1 MRDEA
6 IQLEAPEAFAIGD
19 RIYHV
24 KYGGGTVTAIKGR
37 QITVSFDK
45 WSDKRIV
52 DAFLEK
58 CHSAEILQ
66 FPAHRIVR
74 RIEHGRGVVVNR

>member
-24 KYGGGTVTAIKGR
+24 KYGGGTVTAIEGR
-37 QITVSFDK
+37 QITVSFDRHAPAQRK
-45 WSDKRIV
+45 WPSLGISLIR
-52 DAFLEK
+52 
-58 CHSAEILQ
+58 
-66 FPAHRIVR
+66 
-74 RIEHGRGVVVNR
+74 